1 MFGENQFNQAVMAVL
16 KLVENKHLTIKR
28 KYC

>member
-16 KLVENKHLTIKR
+16 KLVENKHLTIKS

>member
-1 MFGENQFNQAVMAVL
+1 MFGENRLNQAVMAVL
-16 KLVENKHLTIKR
+16 KLVESKHLTIKS